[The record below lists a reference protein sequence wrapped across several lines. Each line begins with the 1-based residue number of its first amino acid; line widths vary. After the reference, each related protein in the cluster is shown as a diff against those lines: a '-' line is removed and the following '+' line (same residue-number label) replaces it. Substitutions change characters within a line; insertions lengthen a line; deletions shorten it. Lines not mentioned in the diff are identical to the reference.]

1 MTTLV
6 ARLAAVRSRIAEA
19 CAACGRDVASVRLV
33 AVSKFHPEPALRAA
47 YAEGLRDFGEN
58 YAQEL
63 VDKRRALA
71 DLPDVRF
78 RFIGGFQR
86 NKAKL
91 LVEAG
96 AVVETLASVEAARTL
111 HDRAEKHG
119 ITLEV
124 MLQVNALGEPQK
136 SGVAPTALPALAE
149 AVRSLSALRLT
160 GLMTIP
166 PADDPAAARAAYAL
180 VAEQARA
187 LGLAELSMGM
197 SDDLELAI
205 AAGSTSVRVGTAIF
219 GPRPGKRP
227 T

>member
-1 MTTLV
+1 MSTLV
-6 ARLAAVRSRIAEA
+6 ERLAAVRLRIAEA

-33 AVSKFHPEPALRAA
+33 AVSKFHPEAALRAA
-47 YAEGLRDFGEN
+47 YAAGLRDFGEN

-71 DLPDVRF
+71 DLPDARF
-78 RFIGGFQR
+78 RFIGGLQR

-96 AVVETLASVEAARTL
+96 AAVETLAGVEAARTL
-111 HDRAEKHG
+111 HERAAKQG
-119 ITLEV
+119 STLEV
-124 MLQVNALGEPQK
+124 MLQVNALGESQK
-136 SGVAPTALPALAE
+136 SGVAPSALPALAQ

-219 GPRPGKRP
+219 GPRPGARP